1 MFNTNMLH
9 NVLNVLITL
18 SALLVAILLATG
30 CTQLADGILEC
41 SQSLIGPGYTAAAVA
56 ALSALK
62 IAVNIMRD
70 GVAGLI
76 KPQPPVGK

>member
-1 MFNTNMLH
+1 MLNTNTLH
-9 NVLNVLITL
+9 NILNVLITV
-18 SALLVAILLATG
+18 SASVVAILLAAG
-30 CTQLADGILEC
+30 CTQLADGSLEC
-41 SQSLIGPGYTAAAVA
+41 SQSFVAPGYTAAAIA

-62 IAVNIMRD
+62 IAVNILRD

>member
-1 MFNTNMLH
+1 MFNTNTLH
-9 NVLNVLITL
+9 NVLNVLISL
-18 SALLVAILLATG
+18 SAMMVAILLATG

-41 SQSLIGPGYTAAAVA
+41 SRSFIGPGYTAAAVA